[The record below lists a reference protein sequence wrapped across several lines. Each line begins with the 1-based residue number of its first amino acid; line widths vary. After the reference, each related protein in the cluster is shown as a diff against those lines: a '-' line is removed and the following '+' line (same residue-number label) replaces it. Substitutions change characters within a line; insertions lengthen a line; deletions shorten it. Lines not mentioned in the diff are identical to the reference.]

1 MTGYQVIDS
10 TNWCQEDGSLHFTR
24 HLETL
29 KYDSQKRKLAI
40 GTSVCCVFINSF
52 FFSLKE
58 SVKLLYS
65 SLWFHIQHQH
75 SLRTRIVDTSMTSRA
90 DFSSRAWHSFIT
102 DHPPIYNIPT
112 FVINYANYLI
122 WTVLSITLCFLQIQ
136 FNLLL
141 IVTNG
146 NKIKS
151 FRKSYIWCTS
161 TIWYI
166 LCYSHVSQQSWPCHA
181 YS

>member
-24 HLETL
+24 QLETL

-40 GTSVCCVFINSF
+40 GTSVFLCFHQLFFF

-65 SLWFHIQHQH
+65 SLWFHIHHQH
-75 SLRTRIVDTSMTSRA
+75 SLRTRIMDTSMTSRA

-151 FRKSYIWCTS
+151 FRKSIIFDALVLYDIFSAT
-161 TIWYI
+161 
-166 LCYSHVSQQSWPCHA
+166 A
-181 YS
+181 M